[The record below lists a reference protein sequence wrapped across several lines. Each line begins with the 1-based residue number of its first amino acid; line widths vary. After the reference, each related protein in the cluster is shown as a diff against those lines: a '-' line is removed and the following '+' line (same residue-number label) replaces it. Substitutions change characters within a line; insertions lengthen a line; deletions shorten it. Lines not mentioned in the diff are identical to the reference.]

1 MASSGARA
9 RRVRSAAADGD
20 VLSIRSP
27 IRTDASSRHRRR
39 EEDANGERQPQPLL
53 PRLGGFLHVNPRAYN
68 LRVVEQEVSMI
79 RAAVVTVGVLAAV
92 IFDSAPVQS
101 HHSNVAY
108 EVTKVITVTGVVKD
122 FQWVN
127 PHTWLHIVVDDP
139 KDGKVEWAAEGR
151 APGILLRAGWTKTSL
166 KAGETVTVDMSPAK
180 DGSRTSIIARVTK
193 ADGTILSNQPRFDD

>member
-1 MASSGARA
+1 
-9 RRVRSAAADGD
+9 
-20 VLSIRSP
+20 
-27 IRTDASSRHRRR
+27 
-39 EEDANGERQPQPLL
+39 
-53 PRLGGFLHVNPRAYN
+53 
-68 LRVVEQEVSMI
+68 MI

-92 IFDSAPVQS
+92 VFGSAPVQS

-193 ADGTILSNQPRFDD
+193 ADGTILSNQPRFGD